1 MNILIIGSGGRECA
15 IARKTK
21 GNLYCYSNYENPY
34 IKMMCEKYFVFNDFS
49 ESECVEICLANG
61 ITHVIIGS
69 EKYLSTDI
77 VDNLEKKGIFTLA
90 PNKDMARIET
100 SKIFARQ
107 LLENAKLEMFNPDYI
122 IVDSKTSLSSVIYFL
137 EKHNNQIVVK
147 PDKPVSGKG
156 VKVFGDHLHCQQDII
171 NYIFQLLKD
180 EKEMV
185 LEQKLIGKE
194 FSLHTITDGEDFI
207 HLNPVFDFKRLLN
220 DNKGPNTGS
229 MGCITDSGS
238 LDFLKDNVVEQI
250 AQNVNKSVLQ
260 YLNANFKG
268 TYKGFLYG
276 SFIVTPQLNLH
287 VIEFN
292 ARLGD
297 PEAIPLMNNINMSEL
312 LMHVENMTLNQYSV
326 PKNDKCSLTSYLVP
340 KNYPNSS
347 GEKFNFVL
355 DNLTSKEKKHI
366 ILASVDKN
374 YMALGSRTLAV
385 FYEDYDFKNV
395 TEKLFAL
402 QDKIMAMNPGLF
414 HARNDFLESYV
425 NNDSYKTAGVNV
437 EEGNRVVKDITDIV
451 QKTYNKNVLNEIGA
465 FGGCY
470 DLGSIMRSYKNPVLV
485 SSIDGVG
492 TKSIFSIDH
501 LGIKKGLYNL
511 GQDIVN
517 HSINDILVQGA
528 RPLYFLDY
536 VATSN
541 IKSKNIVEFVRGVSD
556 ACKASECVLIG
567 GETAEMPNIYLE
579 GRYDFVGCMVGVV
592 ERNSIINGSKI
603 KKNDVILGIESSG
616 PHTNGYSLIRKIVE
630 ENPDQFD
637 KSLLE
642 ECCRPHRSYLSEIN
656 KLIEK
661 NVPIHGLCHVT
672 GGGFDDNI
680 KRIIPNG
687 LEVKWE
693 NFEFSPLFKHIEKI
707 GNVKNMKDIFNCG
720 VGLLI
725 ISDLQQ
731 ISNIQSIIPNT
742 KYIGTII

>member
-34 IKMMCEKYFVFNDFS
+34 IKMMCEKYFLFDTFS
-49 ESECVEICLANG
+49 ESECEQICVDNG
-61 ITHVIIGS
+61 ITQVIIGS
-69 EKYLSTDI
+69 EKYLATNI
-77 VDNLEKKGIFTLA
+77 VDLLEEKGIFTLA
-90 PNKDMARIET
+90 PNKQMARIET

-107 LLENAKLEMFNPDYI
+107 VLKDANLNLFNPDYI
-122 IVDSKTSLSSVIYFL
+122 IVNRETSILTLLKFL
-137 EKHNNQIVVK
+137 EKHTNQVVVK

-156 VKVFGDHLHCQQDII
+156 VKVFGDHLFNRQEII
-171 NYIFQLLKD
+171 DYVFELLKN
-180 EKEMV
+180 EKELI
-185 LEQKLIGKE
+185 LEKKLIGKE
-194 FSLHTITDGEDFI
+194 FSLHTITDGEHFI
-207 HLNPVFDFKRLLN
+207 HLNPVVDFKRLLN

-229 MGCITDSGS
+229 MGCITDGKR
-238 LDFLKDNVVEQI
+238 LDFLKDNIVEQI

-260 YLNANFKG
+260 YLNANYKG

-276 SFIVTPQLNLH
+276 SFIVTSELNLH

-312 LMHVENMTLNQYSV
+312 LLHVENMTLNQYGV
-326 PKNDKCSLTSYLVP
+326 AKNDKCSLTSYLVP

-347 GEKFNFVL
+347 AETFYFTL
-355 DNLTSKEKKHI
+355 DNLTPKEKKHI
-366 ILASVDKN
+366 VLASVDKN
-374 YMALGSRTLAV
+374 YMALGSRTLAI

-395 TEKLFAL
+395 TEKLYAL

-414 HARNDFLESYV
+414 HARNDFLESYIM
-425 NNDSYKTAGVNV
+425 NDSYKTAGVNV
-437 EEGNRVVKDITDIV
+437 EEGNKVVKDIASIV
-451 QKTYNKNVLNEIGA
+451 QRTYNKNVLNEIGA

-470 DLGSIMRSYKNPVLV
+470 DLKSIMGSYKNPVLV

-492 TKSIFSIDH
+492 TKSIFSIDN
-501 LGIKKGLYNL
+501 LGVKKGLYNL

-536 VATSN
+536 IATSN
-541 IKSKNIVEFVRGVSD
+541 IKSENIVEFVRGVSD
-556 ACKASECVLIG
+556 ALQESECVLIG

-592 ERNSIINGSKI
+592 EKDDIITGKDI
-603 KKNDVILGIESSG
+603 KKNDVIIGIQSSG
-616 PHTNGYSLIRKIVE
+616 PHTNGYSLIRKIVDE
-630 ENPDQFD
+630 HTDQFD
-637 KSLLE
+637 KSFLE

-661 NVPIHGLCHVT
+661 NVSIHGLCHVT

-680 KRIIPNG
+680 RRIIPKG
-687 LEVKWE
+687 LQVKWS

-707 GNVKNMKDIFNCG
+707 GNVKNMMDVFNCG
-720 VGLLI
+720 VGMLVITDSKYL
-725 ISDLQQ
+725 DK
-731 ISNIQSIIPNT
+731 IQSIIPNT